1 MSDAP
6 NYWFNIR
13 TKQVEVGLKS
23 SSEDRIG
30 PFESAAEAANAEA
43 IVKAR
48 AQAWAEQEREEDES
62 SKDWSLLGKLAD

>member
-48 AQAWAEQEREEDES
+48 AQAWAEQEREED
-62 SKDWSLLGKLAD
+62 

>member
-6 NYWFNIR
+6 KYWFNIR
-13 TKQVEVGLKS
+13 TKQVEHGLKS

-48 AQAWAEQEREEDES
+48 AQAWAEQEKQED
-62 SKDWSLLGKLAD
+62 

>member
-1 MSDAP
+1 VSDAP

-48 AQAWAEQEREEDES
+48 AQAWAEQEREED
-62 SKDWSLLGKLAD
+62 

>member
-6 NYWFNIR
+6 KYWFNIR
-13 TKQVEVGLKS
+13 TKQVEHGLKS

-30 PFESAAEAANAEA
+30 PFESAAEAENAEA

-48 AQAWAEQEREEDES
+48 SQAWEEQEREED
-62 SKDWSLLGKLAD
+62 

>member
-6 NYWFNIR
+6 KYWFNIR
-13 TKQVEVGLKS
+13 TKQVEHGPKS

-48 AQAWAEQEREEDES
+48 AQAWAEQERQED
-62 SKDWSLLGKLAD
+62 

>member
-1 MSDAP
+1 VSDAP
-6 NYWFNIR
+6 KYWFNIR
-13 TKQVEVGLKS
+13 TKQVEHGLKS

-48 AQAWAEQEREEDES
+48 AQAWAEQERQED
-62 SKDWSLLGKLAD
+62 

>member
-6 NYWFNIR
+6 KYWFNIR
-13 TKQVEVGLKS
+13 TKQVEHGLKS

-48 AQAWAEQEREEDES
+48 AQAWAEQEREED
-62 SKDWSLLGKLAD
+62 

>member
-6 NYWFNIR
+6 KYWFNIR
-13 TKQVEVGLKS
+13 TKQVEHGLKS

-48 AQAWAEQEREEDES
+48 AQAWAEQERQED
-62 SKDWSLLGKLAD
+62 

>member
-6 NYWFNIR
+6 KYWFNTR
-13 TKQVEVGLKS
+13 TKQVEHGLKS

-30 PFESAAEAANAEA
+30 PFDSAAEAENAEA

-48 AQAWAEQEREEDES
+48 AQAWAEQEREED
-62 SKDWSLLGKLAD
+62 